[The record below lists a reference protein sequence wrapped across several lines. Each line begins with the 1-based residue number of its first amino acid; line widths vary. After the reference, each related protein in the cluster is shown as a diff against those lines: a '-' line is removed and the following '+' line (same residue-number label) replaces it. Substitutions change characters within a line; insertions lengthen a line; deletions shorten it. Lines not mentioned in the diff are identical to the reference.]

1 MSFYEIRKGLPFL
14 FRFAVPNSS
23 VGSSAVTEF
32 LVSKRDKTKKYRTK
46 IYSSDN
52 SRKAVLLFH
61 GMGALGIDDP
71 RMEELASNLCS
82 SGFNVFTPE
91 LEEVKNL
98 KIRKETVENIKDI
111 ALSLD
116 SFQEKAPFDQG
127 LGFFSVSFGAGLGL
141 IALSDPS
148 IQKCFSSICVV
159 GGFADF
165 EAVVPHILEHFE
177 TENYG
182 NFILLHNFIHLTVKN
197 SEKLESV
204 LWEAAMDNAL
214 NRKNGEAVAPRLQS
228 ELEPRDRQIFESI
241 CREKSYRTALGEEIR
256 ETAGLLLRDLSPIHY
271 IKDISIPVSIIHGRN
286 DYVIPETESV
296 RISER
301 MNEYGKQNRLE
312 ITSLLSHGDKV
323 SYWKHLNEI
332 PGLAEAFGYFLI
344 RI

>member
-1 MSFYEIRKGLPFL
+1 MSVYEIRKGLPFL
-14 FRFAVPNSS
+14 LRFAVPVLSS
-23 VGSSAVTEF
+23 GQSAVTEF
-32 LVSKRDKTKKYRTK
+32 LTSRKDEKKKYRTK
-46 IYSSDN
+46 VYFCSG

-61 GMGALGIDDP
+61 GMGVLGIDDP
-71 RMEELASNLCS
+71 RMEELALNLCR
-82 SGFNVFTPE
+82 SGFTVFTPE

-98 KIRKETVENIKDI
+98 KIRKETVENIRDI
-111 ALSLD
+111 TLSLD
-116 SFQEKAPFDQG
+116 SFQEKYPFDGG

-141 IALSDPS
+141 IALSEPS
-148 IQKCFSSICVV
+148 IQKRFSSICVV

-165 EAVVPHILEHFE
+165 EAVVPHVLEHFE

-197 SEKLESV
+197 SQKLESV
-204 LWEAAMDNAL
+204 LWEAAMDNGL
-214 NRKNGEAVAPRLQS
+214 NRKNGEAVAPKLQS
-228 ELEPRDRQIFESI
+228 ELDLRDKQIFERI
-241 CREKSYRTALGEEIR
+241 CKEKSYRTALGEEIR

-286 DYVIPETESV
+286 DYVIPETESI
-296 RISER
+296 RISEQ
-301 MNEYGKQNRLE
+301 MNKCGMQNRLE

-323 SYWKHLNEI
+323 SYWKYLSEI